1 MAARPE
7 VSLQGGDLRVA
18 DALDSHQ
25 AASAVLT
32 EDFEEVGRMISL
44 SRGAPPKK
52 LRLDRAACG
61 GAFRSRP
68 RS

>member
-32 EDFEEVGRMISL
+32 KR
-44 SRGAPPKK
+44 
-52 LRLDRAACG
+52 G
-61 GAFRSRP
+61 GAAHDLAQQRSAPEEAPTGQSSVR
-68 RS
+68 RCVSIST

>member
-25 AASAVLT
+25 AAAAVLT
-32 EDFEEVGRMISL
+32 EDFEEER
-44 SRGAPPKK
+44 RGA
-52 LRLDRAACG
+52 
-61 GAFRSRP
+61 
-68 RS
+68 